1 MEASL
6 SLMLAPMGCFSAT
19 ATFGAMQRETQSY
32 IKSSISFPGLAA
44 RKEIVR
50 KVLTGR
56 KTDKHLRAAVEV
68 YFYRTARAS
77 QWHAQSDARKA
88 ELVDEFIDNV
98 QRNAV
103 GIKDVCGHESSS
115 THISGVNPGRSARKT
130 P

>member
-6 SLMLAPMGCFSAT
+6 SLMLAPMGCFSST
-19 ATFGAMQRETQSY
+19 ATFGTVQRETQSY

-50 KVLTGR
+50 RILTGR

-68 YFYRTARAS
+68 YFYHIARIS
-77 QWHAQSDARKA
+77 QWHTQSDTRKA

-98 QRNAV
+98 QRSAV
-103 GIKDVCGHESSS
+103 GIKNVCGHESSLN
-115 THISGVNPGRSARKT
+115 HISGVSS
-130 P
+130 